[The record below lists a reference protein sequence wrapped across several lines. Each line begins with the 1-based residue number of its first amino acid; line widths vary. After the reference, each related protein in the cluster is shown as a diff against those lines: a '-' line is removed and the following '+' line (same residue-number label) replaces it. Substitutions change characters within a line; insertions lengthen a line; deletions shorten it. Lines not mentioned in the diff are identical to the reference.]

1 MKSIDRTRLHTLGS
15 AHVNRRFQIALATAV
30 LSILIFPAVPVAAAL
45 QSEEADATVPHGT
58 PDTLAAKD
66 KRVAAPDFTLN
77 DADGKPITLSQLKGK
92 VVLLDFWATWCGG
105 CKIEI
110 PWYIEFDKKY
120 RGQGLAVLGVSMDE
134 DGWKAVKPFLARG
147 KDEETGGNMAMQ
159 YPIVIGNDDIARKYG
174 LQTLP
179 VTLLLDRDG
188 KIAVAHRGLVDKD
201 NFENNIRSLLK

>member
-1 MKSIDRTRLHTLGS
+1 MKSIDRPRLHTLGS
-15 AHVNRRFQIALATAV
+15 AHVNWRFQIALATAV
-30 LSILIFPAVPVAAAL
+30 LSILVFPAVPVAAAL
-45 QSEEADATVPHGT
+45 QSGEADATVPHGT

-77 DADGKPITLSQLKGK
+77 DADGKPITLSALKGK

-134 DGWKAVKPFLARG
+134 DGWKAVKPFLAKG

>member
-1 MKSIDRTRLHTLGS
+1 MKSIDRPRLHTLGS
-15 AHVNRRFQIALATAV
+15 AHANWRFQIALATAV
-30 LSILIFPAVPVAAAL
+30 LSILVFPAVPVAAAL
-45 QSEEADATVPHGT
+45 QSGEADAIVPHGT

-77 DADGKPITLSQLKGK
+77 DADGKPITLSALKGK

-134 DGWKAVKPFLARG
+134 DGL
-147 KDEETGGNMAMQ
+147 
-159 YPIVIGNDDIARKYG
+159 G
-174 LQTLP
+174 LQSQFLIQ
-179 VTLLLDRDG
+179 DRRVHFNLHHHNPSTVNVPD
-188 KIAVAHRGLVDKD
+188 
-201 NFENNIRSLLK
+201 S